1 MNKKW
6 EFYGEN
12 SEEIIDIAKKH
23 NISELLTKIL
33 VNRGIT
39 DDKEIDTFLNPTRND
54 FYDPYL
60 MPDMDKAVERIIKA
74 INNQEKVMIYGDYD
88 VDGITSITVLKKF
101 LEERG
106 LKTGHYIPNRLEEG
120 YGLNENAIRSIAE
133 QKYTLMITVDCGIS
147 GIEEVELA
155 NQLGIETIITDH
167 HEQSESLPNAYAII
181 NAKRKD
187 SQYPFRG
194 LAGCGAVFKLI
205 QAISLRLG
213 LEEKE
218 FLKYLDIVCVGTI
231 SDIVPLVDENRVI
244 AKLGLKLVAQ
254 TRNIGLRELILQ
266 SGYKKIDSNTI
277 SFGVAPRIN
286 ACGRMGYQ
294 EEALDLFLTN
304 NIEEARKITARLNS
318 YNLERQTKEKDIF
331 EQAIKELEKED
342 IEKLNTIVLS
352 GDNWHHGVIGI
363 VASKLTEKFYKP
375 TILICFEDNIGKGSG
390 RSLPGFD
397 LHEALVET
405 SAYLEK
411 YGGHEMAVGLSLKKE
426 KYNDFKLAFEEIAKS
441 KNIQQII
448 PVIKIDS
455 IITAKD
461 VNKKTIQDLEMLEP
475 FGEKNKNPI
484 FVYKNLKI
492 DSIRALSEGKHLKL
506 TLKDDNL
513 LINAIGFNL
522 GYLSEEYLIGD
533 KIDIAGNLE
542 INKYG
547 RRRDNPNKYKRCY
560 EINIEKIDKYTQNWS
575 KYYEKK
581 DFTNMERQFNKIQK
595 ELEKVVPLESVITK
609 ARQLENIHNLI
620 KNNGKNFNLTQE
632 ELELA
637 NKLV

>member
-244 AKLGLKLVAQ
+244 AKLGLKLVTQ

-560 EINIEKIDKYTQNWS
+560 EINIEKG
-575 KYYEKK
+575 
-581 DFTNMERQFNKIQK
+581 
-595 ELEKVVPLESVITK
+595 
-609 ARQLENIHNLI
+609 NLYA
-620 KNNGKNFNLTQE
+620 K
-632 ELELA
+632 
-637 NKLV
+637 

>member
-6 EFYGEN
+6 EFYEEN
-12 SEEIIDIAKKH
+12 SEKIIDIAKKH

-294 EEALDLFLTN
+294 EEALELFLTN

-560 EINIEKIDKYTQNWS
+560 EINIEKG
-575 KYYEKK
+575 
-581 DFTNMERQFNKIQK
+581 
-595 ELEKVVPLESVITK
+595 
-609 ARQLENIHNLI
+609 NLYA
-620 KNNGKNFNLTQE
+620 KQRKCNNR
-632 ELELA
+632 
-637 NKLV
+637 